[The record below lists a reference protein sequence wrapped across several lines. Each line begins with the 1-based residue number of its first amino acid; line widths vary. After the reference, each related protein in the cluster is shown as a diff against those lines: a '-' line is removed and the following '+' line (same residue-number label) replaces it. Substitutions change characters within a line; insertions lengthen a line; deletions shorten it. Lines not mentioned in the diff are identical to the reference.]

1 MMGIISTILLIGDQ
15 STTNNVQIRLK
26 MKRLLFLFALALFL
40 ASCDKGETQLPD
52 DKPKPPDKII
62 EVKDSIKLID
72 PA

>member
-1 MMGIISTILLIGDQ
+1 
-15 STTNNVQIRLK
+15 
-26 MKRLLFLFALALFL
+26 MKKLLFLFALSLFL
-40 ASCDKGETQLPD
+40 TSCDKGVIELPE

>member
-1 MMGIISTILLIGDQ
+1 
-15 STTNNVQIRLK
+15 

-52 DKPKPPDKII
+52 DKPKPPDKIL

>member
-1 MMGIISTILLIGDQ
+1 MFKSDHTVPIFKYICIRI
-15 STTNNVQIRLK
+15 TNTYIK
-26 MKRLLFLFALALFL
+26 MKRLLFLFALSLFF

>member
-1 MMGIISTILLIGDQ
+1 
-15 STTNNVQIRLK
+15 

-40 ASCDKGETQLPD
+40 ASCDKGVIELPD
-52 DKPKPPDKII
+52 DKPKPPDKIL